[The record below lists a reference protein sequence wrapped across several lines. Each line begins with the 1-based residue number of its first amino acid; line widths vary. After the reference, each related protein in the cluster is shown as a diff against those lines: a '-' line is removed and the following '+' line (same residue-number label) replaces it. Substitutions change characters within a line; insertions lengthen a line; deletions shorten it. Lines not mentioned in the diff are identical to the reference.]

1 MVSVNLTVTEE
12 KAALYLFGSVT
23 TNNFDSKKSV
33 LGNSKGESDQFGNF
47 FSETNNL
54 TPTSN
59 RDWPAVRG

>member
-12 KAALYLFGSVT
+12 KAALENYLFGSVT

-47 FSETNNL
+47 FPK
-54 TPTSN
+54 PTI
-59 RDWPAVRG
+59 